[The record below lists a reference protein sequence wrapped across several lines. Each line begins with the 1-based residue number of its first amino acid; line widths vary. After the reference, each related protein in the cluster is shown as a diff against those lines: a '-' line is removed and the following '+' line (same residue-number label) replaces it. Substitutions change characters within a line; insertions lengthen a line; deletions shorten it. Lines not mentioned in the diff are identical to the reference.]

1 MDDKAL
7 STSLHT
13 NFRKVC
19 KVYHFI
25 NPIQGKPNNRISVVE
40 LIFWDFRWAVFIEM
54 LWPFAQNDKLFEN
67 WKHVFILNFEQIK
80 YI

>member
-7 STSLHT
+7 STSLHS

-25 NPIQGKPNNRISVVE
+25 NPIQGKPNNVE

-67 WKHVFILNFEQIK
+67 WQHVFILNFEQIK